1 MKSKKQRRIQKAEQ
15 RLLEQ
20 KAQAIADNNAKQVT
34 NLLPPN
40 DEPLQQVQQQ
50 GQQSKR
56 EQIQPNNDLE
66 SILDLDELEQLE
78 KEVANVEEIKN
89 KTVEPI
95 SFEGVEK
102 PKFKRVVSYTNCVS
116 TYLGQNRK
124 VSIAQED
131 DDTFII
137 ETKRTLNEGEE
148 FKDYNPAVLNHKTK
162 WGISVVSCKINISRE
177 AMIAIGMAFNEM
189 LADGKIK

>member
-1 MKSKKQRRIQKAEQ
+1 MNKKQRRIEKAKQ
-15 RLLEQ
+15 RLVEQ
-20 KAQAIADNNAKQVT
+20 QAIANNNVGNTA

-40 DEPLQQVQQQ
+40 DEPLLQTKQAQH
-50 GQQSKR
+50 
-56 EQIQPNNDLE
+56 EQFQESQEPLE
-66 SILDLDELEQLE
+66 GLEEAEQLGE
-78 KEVANVEEIKN
+78 LVKKLQNIEEIKN
-89 KTVEPI
+89 KIVEPI

-137 ETKRTLNEGEE
+137 ETKRTLNEGED
-148 FKDYNPAVLNHKTK
+148 FKDYNPAILNHKTK

-189 LADGKIK
+189 LEDGKIK

>member
-40 DEPLQQVQQQ
+40 DEPLQQAKQAQH
-50 GQQSKR
+50 
-56 EQIQPNNDLE
+56 EQFQETQEPLE
-66 SILDLDELEQLE
+66 GLGEAEQLGE
-78 KEVANVEEIKN
+78 LVKKLENIEEIKN

-137 ETKRTLNEGEE
+137 ETKRTLNEGEA

-189 LADGKIK
+189 LEDGKIK